1 MFDIKTPERADL
13 KDIDLSKNC
22 AVYAIERSYKDD
34 STDIVINNE
43 AVEHGVVFVILPHG
57 CDITR
62 II

>member
-1 MFDIKTPERADL
+1 MFDIKTPEKADL
-13 KDIDLSKNC
+13 KDIDLSDNC

-43 AVEHGVVFVILPHG
+43 AVAHGVVFVILPHG
-57 CDITR
+57 CEITR